1 MSNTATYDVIVVGA
15 RIAGATTAA
24 LLAQQGFEVLL
35 LEKSTFPSSTVSCPL
50 VFGNA
55 LEILNKF
62 GAEEVV
68 EGLDAPKLRLYGTD
82 YGFARVAAHLP
93 PYRGRNYAYSIQ
105 RERLDEAIARH
116 VEKLPG
122 VTLREGFTV
131 ADLVWENDRVVGVRG
146 REHGAEIEELRARWA
161 VVGAD
166 GRNSAVAKMVG
177 AREYNI
183 KPPNG
188 YLYYAYYRNVTP
200 LEEPSAMIYRSLPG
214 MALLVF
220 DADQDLTVLSVGGI
234 DPPFEE
240 ARKDPEAAMLKAL
253 QRVPEAAERFK
264 HAERATPVSG
274 LAPFRMFR
282 RQGYG
287 PGWALTGDA
296 AMRLDPVTG
305 QGIYQGLHT
314 SELLAEALTKIR
326 GGADWEQTMQEFQR
340 QRDADSKA
348 TYEFAAV
355 QSQLTRP
362 PWLSRRFL
370 KHLAA
375 NPQLA
380 TYYFG
385 TSNGA
390 TPAEEN
396 FNLLQVLLIA
406 LRPLPKRQDTTSV
419 AYGSGP
425 RA

>member
-1 MSNTATYDVIVVGA
+1 MSHTATYDMIVVGA

-24 LLAQQGFEVLL
+24 LLAQQGFNVLL
-35 LEKSTFPSSTVSCPL
+35 LEKSTFPSPTVSCPL

-55 LEILNKF
+55 LEILDKF
-62 GAEEVV
+62 GAEEVIDRL
-68 EGLDAPKLRLYGTD
+68 GAPKLRLYGTD

-93 PYRGRNYAYSIQ
+93 PYRGRDYAYSIQ

-131 ADLVWENDRVVGVRG
+131 SELIWQNGRVVGVRG
-146 REHGAEIEELRARWA
+146 REHGAETEELRAQWA
-161 VVGAD
+161 VIGAD
-166 GRNSAVAKMVG
+166 GRTSAVAKMVG
-177 AREYNI
+177 ASEYDI

-220 DADQDLTVLSVGGI
+220 DADQDLTVLSVGGT
-234 DPPFEE
+234 DPPFEKV
-240 ARKDPEAAMLKAL
+240 RKDPEAMMLSAL
-253 QRVPEAAERFK
+253 HQVPEVAQRFI
-264 HAERATPVSG
+264 HAERVTPITG

-282 RQGYG
+282 RQGFG

-314 SELLAEALTKIR
+314 SELLAEALVRIR
-326 GGADWEQTMQEFQR
+326 NGASWEQTMHQFQR
-340 QRDADSKA
+340 RRDDDSKA
-348 TYEFAAV
+348 AYEFAAV
-355 QSQLTRP
+355 QSRLTKQA
-362 PWLSRRFL
+362 WLSRRLL
-370 KHLAA
+370 KHMEA

-385 TSNGA
+385 TTNGV

-406 LRPLPKRQDTTSV
+406 LKPLPKPSV
-419 AYGSGP
+419 AQ
-425 RA
+425 ANA

>member
-1 MSNTATYDVIVVGA
+1 MSETPTYDVIVVGA
-15 RIAGATTAA
+15 RVAGATTAA

-35 LEKSTFPSSTVSCPL
+35 LEKSTFPSPTVSCPL
-50 VFGNA
+50 LFGNT
-55 LEILNKF
+55 LEILSKF

-68 EGLDAPKLRLYGTD
+68 DRLDAPKLRLYGTE
-82 YGFARVAAHLP
+82 YGFARVATHLP

-105 RERLDEAIARH
+105 RVRLDEAIARH
-116 VEKLPG
+116 VEKMPG
-122 VTLREGFTV
+122 VTLREGFAVT
-131 ADLVWENDRVVGVRG
+131 DLIWEHDRVVGVRG

-166 GRNSAVAKMVG
+166 GRTSAVAKMVN
-177 AREYNI
+177 ASEYDV
-183 KPPNG
+183 KPPHG

-200 LEEPSAMIYRSLPG
+200 LEEPSAMIYRNIPG

-220 DADQDLTVLSVGGI
+220 DADQDLTVLSIGGI

-240 ARKDPEAAMLKAL
+240 ARKDPEAAMQKML
-253 QRVPEAAERFK
+253 QRVPEVAARFK
-264 HAERATPVSG
+264 NAERATPISG

-282 RQGYG
+282 RQAYG

-314 SELLAEALTKIR
+314 SELLAAALTKIR
-326 GGADWEQTMQEFQR
+326 GGAAWEPTMQEFAR
-340 QRDADSKA
+340 QRDADSKGA
-348 TYEFAAV
+348 YEFAFV
-355 QSQLTRP
+355 QSQFAKQT
-362 PWLSRRFL
+362 WLSRRFL
-370 KHLAA
+370 RHMAA

-385 TSNGA
+385 TSNGV

-406 LRPLPKRQDTTSV
+406 LRPLPKQAHANT
-419 AYGSGP
+419 
-425 RA
+425 

>member
-1 MSNTATYDVIVVGA
+1 MSNTTTYDVIVVGA
-15 RIAGATTAA
+15 RVAGAATAA
-24 LLAQQGFEVLL
+24 LLAQQGFAVLL
-35 LEKSTFPSSTVSCPL
+35 LEKSTFPSPTVSCPL
-50 VFGNA
+50 LFGNT
-55 LEILNKF
+55 LEILSKF

-68 EGLDAPKLRLYGTD
+68 DRLDAPKLRLYGTE
-82 YGFARVAAHLP
+82 YGFARVATHLP

-105 RERLDEAIARH
+105 RVRLDEAIARH
-116 VEKLPG
+116 VEKIPG

-131 ADLVWENDRVVGVRG
+131 TDLIWEDDRVVGVRG

-166 GRNSAVAKMVG
+166 GRTSPVAKLVN
-177 AREYNI
+177 ASEYDV
-183 KPPNG
+183 KPPHG

-200 LEEPSAMIYRSLPG
+200 VEEPSAMIYRNIPG

-220 DADQDLTVLSVGGI
+220 DADQDLTVLSIGGI

-240 ARKDPEAAMLKAL
+240 ARKDPEAAMQKML
-253 QRVPEAAERFK
+253 QRVPEAAARFK
-264 HAERATPVSG
+264 NAERATPISG

-282 RQGYG
+282 RQAYG

-326 GGADWEQTMQEFQR
+326 DGAAWEPTMQEFQR
-340 QRDADSKA
+340 RRDADSKGA
-348 TYEFAAV
+348 YEFAFV
-355 QSQLTRP
+355 QSQFAKQT
-362 PWLSRRFL
+362 WLSRRFL
-370 KHLAA
+370 RHLAA

-396 FNLLQVLLIA
+396 FNLFQVLLIA
-406 LRPLPKRQDTTSV
+406 LRPVPKQV
-419 AYGSGP
+419 
-425 RA
+425 RANA

>member
-1 MSNTATYDVIVVGA
+1 MSNPATYDVIVVGG

-24 LLAQQGFEVLL
+24 LLAQQGFAVLL
-35 LEKSTFPSSTVSCPL
+35 LEKSTFPSPTVSCPL
-50 VFGNA
+50 LFGNA
-55 LEILNKF
+55 LEILDKF

-68 EGLDAPKLRLYGTD
+68 ERLDAPKLRLYGTD
-82 YGFARVAAHLP
+82 YGFTRVTAHLP
-93 PYRGRNYAYSIQ
+93 PYHGRNYAYSIQ
-105 RERLDEAIARH
+105 RVRLDEAIARH

-131 ADLVWENDRVVGVRG
+131 TDLIWENGRVVGVRG
-146 REHGAEIEELRARWA
+146 SQHGAEREELRARWA

-166 GRNSAVAKMVG
+166 GRTSAIARMVNAG
-177 AREYNI
+177 EYDI
-183 KPPNG
+183 KPPHA

-200 LEEPSAMIYRSLPG
+200 LEEPSAMIYRNTPG

-220 DADQDLTVLSVGGI
+220 DADQDLTVLSTGGI

-240 ARKDPEAAMLKAL
+240 ARKDPEAAMQKLL
-253 QRVPEAAERFK
+253 QRVPEVAERFK
-264 HAERATPVSG
+264 NAERATPISG

-282 RQGYG
+282 RQAYG

-305 QGIYQGLHT
+305 QGIYQGLRT

-326 GGADWEQTMQEFQR
+326 GGADWEQTMQQFGR
-340 QRDADSKA
+340 QRDAESKA
-348 TYEFAAV
+348 TYEFAFV
-355 QSQLTRP
+355 QSQFSKP
-362 PWLSRRFL
+362 PWLSRRL
-370 KHLAA
+370 LLHMAA

-385 TSNGA
+385 TANGA

-406 LRPLPKRQDTTSV
+406 LKRLPKRQSTANT
-419 AYGSGP
+419 AL

>member
-1 MSNTATYDVIVVGA
+1 MSNPATYDVIVVGG
-15 RIAGATTAA
+15 RVAGATTAA

-35 LEKSTFPSSTVSCPL
+35 LEKSTFPSPTVSCPL
-50 VFGNA
+50 LFGNA

-68 EGLDAPKLRLYGTD
+68 ERLDAPKLRLYGTH
-82 YGFARVAAHLP
+82 YGFTRVAAHLP
-93 PYRGRNYAYSIQ
+93 PYHGRNYAYSIQ
-105 RERLDEAIARH
+105 RVRLDEAIARH

-131 ADLVWENDRVVGVRG
+131 NDLIWEDGRVVGVRG
-146 REHGAEIEELRARWA
+146 SEHGAEIEELRARWA

-166 GRNSAVAKMVG
+166 GRTSAVARMVN
-177 AREYNI
+177 ASEYDV

-200 LEEPSAMIYRSLPG
+200 LEEPSAMVYRNLPG

-220 DADQDLTVLSVGGI
+220 DADQDLTVLSIGGI

-240 ARKDPEAAMLKAL
+240 ARKDPEAAMLKML
-253 QRVPEAAERFK
+253 QRVPEVAERFRN
-264 HAERATPVSG
+264 AERATPISG

-282 RQGYG
+282 RQAYG

-314 SELLAEALTKIR
+314 SELLAEALTRIR
-326 GGADWEQTMQEFQR
+326 GGADWEQTMQQFAR
-340 QRDADSKA
+340 RRDADSKGA
-348 TYEFAAV
+348 YEFAFV
-355 QSQLTRP
+355 QSQLTSP
-362 PWLSRRFL
+362 PWLSRRL
-370 KHLAA
+370 LLHMAA

-385 TSNGA
+385 TANGA

-406 LRPLPKRQDTTSV
+406 LRPLPKRPAATG
-419 AYGSGP
+419 AAP
-425 RA
+425 RS